1 MAVDK
6 NFVVKNG
13 LEVKSNLI
21 VADSS
26 LDSVGIGTSYI
37 KEKLHVIGGV
47 GATTLYVGGIGTV
60 HVSTGNTARF
70 DNISISGISTALEST
85 ILGITST
92 KNLTVSGVST
102 FQTGFTTNLTAS
114 NLTVT
119 GVTTFSGA
127 IADLTAT
134 SLTAPTGVSTNFTA
148 TNLRVTGVSTL
159 TGNVT
164 VGNGITMYAS
174 AGIASVTEL
183 FAEGIKV
190 STAVT
195 ATTFVGALTGNSS
208 TSTEATNVTVTA
220 NNSTNET
227 VYPIFVDGATGTQ
240 GAETDTGLTY
250 NPSTGNLTA
259 TTFTGNVSGTID
271 TATNATNVTVSAVSY
286 THLTLPT
293 KA

>member
-13 LEVKSNLI
+13 LEVKSNLL

-102 FQTGFTTNLTAS
+102 FQTGFTTNLTAQS
-114 NLTVT
+114 LSVT
-119 GVTTFSGA
+119 GVSTFSGS
-127 IADLTAT
+127 IADATIT
-134 SLTAPTGVSTNFTA
+134 SLKAPTGVSTNFTA
-148 TNLRVTGVSTL
+148 TNLRVTGISTL

-164 VGNGITMYAS
+164 VGTGITMYAS
-174 AGIASVTEL
+174 SGI
-183 FAEGIKV
+183 
-190 STAVT
+190 
-195 ATTFVGALTGNSS
+195 
-208 TSTEATNVTVTA
+208 
-220 NNSTNET
+220 
-227 VYPIFVDGATGTQ
+227 
-240 GAETDTGLTY
+240 
-250 NPSTGNLTA
+250 
-259 TTFTGNVSGTID
+259 
-271 TATNATNVTVSAVSY
+271 VSATSYYGDGSQLEGVSS
-286 THLTLPT
+286 PT
-293 KA
+293 VIDITSCLFI

>member
-13 LEVKSNLI
+13 LEVKSNLL

-60 HVSTGNTARF
+60 HVSTGNTARY

-102 FQTGFTTNLTAS
+102 FQTGFTTNLTAQS
-114 NLTVT
+114 LTVT
-119 GVTTFSGA
+119 GVSTFGGS
-127 IADLTAT
+127 IADATIT
-134 SLTAPTGVSTNFTA
+134 SLKAPTGVSTNFTA

-159 TGNVT
+159 TGNVNIGPVLT
-164 VGNGITMYAS
+164 VTGTEGVSANLYLIADDGDDNGDGWRINSNQDANDLTISNNTSGSYVDKFTLTN
-174 AGIASVTEL
+174 GGV
-183 FAEGIKV
+183 
-190 STAVT
+190 VT
-195 ATTFVGALTGNSS
+195 ATTFSGALSGTA
-208 TSTEATNVTVTA
+208 TEATNVTVTA

-227 VYPIFVDGATGTQ
+227 VYPVFVDGATGTQ
-240 GAETDTGLTY
+240 VQRLIQD
-250 NPSTGNLTA
+250 
-259 TTFTGNVSGTID
+259 
-271 TATNATNVTVSAVSY
+271 
-286 THLTLPT
+286 
-293 KA
+293 